1 MRELSPAYFGLVMAT
16 GIVSLAA
23 DMLGHPLLGP
33 VHTIF
38 ARCVA
43 IKKGQALGAKR
54 SWGAAPVRLG
64 NAANGPCWSQPEGKA
79 CKTALLVVAF
89 LAKAPAL
96 ASSRA

>member
-1 MRELSPAYFGLVMAT
+1 MDSAHALQ
-16 GIVSLAA
+16 AA
-23 DMLGHPLLGP
+23 VHSHYGVRRMWARGGASKLGP

-43 IKKGQALGAKR
+43 IQKSQALGAKR
-54 SWGAAPVRLG
+54 SWGAAPARLG
-64 NAANGPCWSQPEGKA
+64 NDADGSFGLQPEGKA
-79 CKTALLVVAF
+79 MQTASLVVAF